1 MRLAGPGWLLFH
13 RSFLGQGAGPE
24 FHGKAAV
31 SPALLALQLTLKGPL
46 GCFWGQF
53 FSLQLLISRGFA
65 STSLVTGA
73 CWASSSGCGVFPG
86 TPCRII
92 QALWQRRHLH
102 PPGNSAR
109 AEQEAA
115 VRRTRFGSNQL
126 LENSGSVSSVRSPL
140 QPHSRALHAAFPGT
154 TSFQN
159 YSLWGFYLL
168 KCLIM

>member
-1 MRLAGPGWLLFH
+1 MFTGVRLAGPGWLLFH

-31 SPALLALQLTLKGPL
+31 SPALLAPQLTLKGPSR
-46 GCFWGQF
+46 CFWGPF

-126 LENSGSVSSVRSPL
+126 LENSGSVSSVGSPL
-140 QPHSRALHAAFPGT
+140 QPRSRALHAAFPGT

-159 YSLWGFYLL
+159 YSL
-168 KCLIM
+168 

>member
-1 MRLAGPGWLLFH
+1 MFTEVRLAGPGWLLFP

-31 SPALLALQLTLKGPL
+31 SPALLAPQLLLKGPSR
-46 GCFWGQF
+46 CFWGQF
-53 FSLQLLISRGFA
+53 FSLQLLFA

-92 QALWQRRHLH
+92 RALWQRRHLH
-102 PPGNSAR
+102 PPRNSAR

-115 VRRTRFGSNQL
+115 ARRTRFGSNQL
-126 LENSGSVSSVRSPL
+126 LENSGSVSSVASPL
-140 QPHSRALHAAFPGT
+140 QPRSRALHAAFPGT

-159 YSLWGFYLL
+159 YSLWGF
-168 KCLIM
+168 